1 MWVSLGGGAGGAVR
15 IYCVLCRFMQH
26 KKKVSIPRAGCRWQ
40 NLDRVTLAESCA
52 HSRLKFECASFAP
65 AVTVRM
71 NFELAKEQAFQMMLH
86 NQLKAMSGVCGE
98 YCVPE
103 PGNRMTAAQTRCVQ
117 VCASK
122 FMRAYNV
129 ISHAYEEQMAKE
141 QLQ

>member
-1 MWVSLGGGAGGAVR
+1 
-15 IYCVLCRFMQH
+15 
-26 KKKVSIPRAGCRWQ
+26 
-40 NLDRVTLAESCA
+40 
-52 HSRLKFECASFAP
+52 
-65 AVTVRM
+65 M